1 MQGMF
6 RRLWALGMRR
16 AGTTWDSKWR
26 RVLGGLL
33 GVELRVLTVDRRTR
47 SGFPLRPSDGCKDSG
62 GRRHPRLSP
71 GRDCRDWERDAPFS
85 GTGIPYFKHS
95 GFIRDRCQ
103 WA

>member
-6 RRLWALGMRR
+6 RQLWVPGMRR
-16 AGTTWDSKWR
+16 AVTTWDSKWR

-33 GVELRVLTVDRRTR
+33 GVEIRALTVDRRRR
-47 SGFPLRPSDGCKDSG
+47 SRFPLRPADGCKDSG
-62 GRRHPRLSP
+62 RRQHSRLSL
-71 GRDCRDWERDAPFS
+71 GRDYRDRERDAPFS